1 MRKELPSNFKPLLWS
16 KSFKKIDPEQDRV
29 YIIHQ
34 ILSYGGLKEVRQLF
48 GIYTPKKIKE
58 TFINYPKKV
67 YSPAVFYFIKLFIL
81 GLKDKPL
88 KEEDY
93 VKTPF

>member
-1 MRKELPSNFKPLLWS
+1 MGV
-16 KSFKKIDPEQDRV
+16 EQDRV

-34 ILSYGGLKEVRQLF
+34 ILSYGGLKEIRQLLR
-48 GIYTPKKIKE
+48 IYTPKEIKE

-67 YSPAVFYFIKLFIL
+67 YRPAVFYFIKHFIL
-81 GLKDKPL
+81 ELKDKPL

>member
-1 MRKELPSNFKPLLWS
+1 M
-16 KSFKKIDPEQDRV
+16 DVEQDR
-29 YIIHQ
+29 
-34 ILSYGGLKEVRQLF
+34 
-48 GIYTPKKIKE
+48 IYTPKEIKE

-67 YSPAVFYFIKLFIL
+67 YRPAVFYFIKHFIL
-81 GLKDKPL
+81 ELKDKPL

>member
-1 MRKELPSNFKPLLWS
+1 M
-16 KSFKKIDPEQDRV
+16 DPGQDRV

-34 ILSYGGLKEVRQLF
+34 ILSYGGLKEIRQLF
-48 GIYTPKKIKE
+48 RIYTLKETRE

-67 YSPAVFYFIKLFIL
+67 YCPAVFYFIKHFIL